1 MLRHVRFLG
10 RRAYSTG
17 SSFDPVPTLKNAS
30 LDTFH
35 SAAYVPAQP
44 HLLPQGHFA
53 SLPAVKKWFK
63 PDISLNQTYLA
74 QYADTPVPLE
84 ITTFDGE
91 FIRVDQ
97 PLSFFL
103 RASDGSLEGAAV
115 YLAQA
120 SLSDLPK
127 GLAADVP
134 TPEIVLKAGKG
145 DIYDSSL
152 WIGRAPTYT
161 PLHRDPNP
169 NLFVQ
174 LAGTKRVRLFR
185 PEVGGEIFARVQ
197 RIVGG
202 TGSATMRGEEMMTGE
217 ERRVLEEA
225 VWEGKHQV
233 VPEGHGQECEV
244 SAGDGLFIP
253 KGWWHSIKGI
263 GEGMT
268 GSVRSAIQDRCCSE
282 Y

>member
-1 MLRHVRFLG
+1 MLRHVRHLG
-10 RRAYSTG
+10 RRTYSTG
-17 SSFDPVPTLKNAS
+17 SSFDLVPILKDAS
-30 LDTFH
+30 LDTFR
-35 SAAYVPAQP
+35 SAAFGPAAP
-44 HLLPQGHFA
+44 HLLPRGHFA

-63 PDISLNQTYLA
+63 RDLSLDQTYLS
-74 QYADTPVPLE
+74 QHTNTQVPLE
-84 ITTFDGE
+84 ITTSDGE
-91 FIRVDQ
+91 FLRVNQ

-103 RASDGSLEGAAV
+103 RASDGYLEGATI

-134 TPEIVLKAGKG
+134 TPEIVLGAGKG

-152 WIGRAPTYT
+152 WLGRAPTYT

-202 TGSATMRGEEMMTGE
+202 MGSATMRGEEMMMGE

-233 VPEGHGQECEV
+233 VPEGQGQEWLV
-244 SAGDGLFIP
+244 A
-253 KGWWHSIKGI
+253 
-263 GEGMT
+263 
-268 GSVRSAIQDRCCSE
+268 
-282 Y
+282 

>member
-1 MLRHVRFLG
+1 MLRHVKHLG

-17 SSFDPVPTLKNAS
+17 FPFVPVPILEDA
-30 LDTFH
+30 LVDTFRT
-35 SAAYVPAQP
+35 AAFAPAQP
-44 HLLPQGHFA
+44 HLLPRSHFA
-53 SLPAVKKWFK
+53 SLPAVKKWFTS
-63 PDISLNQTYLA
+63 DLSLDQTYLA
-74 QYADTPVPLE
+74 RYADTQVPLE
-84 ITTFDGE
+84 ITTSDGD
-91 FIRVDQ
+91 FIRVNR

-103 RASDGSLEGAAV
+103 RASDGHLEGATV

-134 TPEIVLKAGKG
+134 TPEIVLRAGKG

-202 TGSATMRGEEMMTGE
+202 AGSATMRGEEMMMGE

-233 VPEGHGQECEV
+233 VPEGQGQECEV

-263 GEGMT
+263 GEDMT
-268 GSVRSAIQDRCCSE
+268 GSVS
-282 Y
+282 